1 MSRIIVFGSS
11 DTYGAGLSDI
21 GSRTDHPSEFAW
33 PSLLS
38 KKLNVE
44 VVNNAIPGA
53 SNKEIM
59 LSILNCSNLKSSD
72 LVIIVWTIIGRSCM
86 LDKNNNI
93 HQILPQSDDYRDEL
107 FFKLY
112 DQENIEFESKI
123 QVSHPHLFLQKKEC
137 KFYSMTTDSNL
148 LNSKVRLDLHAPM
161 HQFPVYLRADNTYD
175 KHPGPISHQNYANEI
190 MDRLSKL
197 A

>member
-1 MSRIIVFGSS
+1 MVFGSS

-21 GSRTDHPSEFAW
+21 GSKTDHPSEFAW
-33 PSLLS
+33 PNLLS

-53 SNKEIM
+53 SNKQIM
-59 LSILNCSNLKSSD
+59 LSILNCSNLQSSD
-72 LVIIVWTIIGRSCM
+72 LVIIVWTIVGRSCM

-93 HQILPQSDDYRDEL
+93 HQILPQSDDYRVEL
-107 FFKLY
+107 FFKLF
-112 DQENIEFESKI
+112 DRENLEFESKI
-123 QVSHPHLFLQKKEC
+123 QVSHAHLFLQKKEC
-137 KFYSMTTDSNL
+137 KFHSLTTDYNL
-148 LNSKVRLDLHAPM
+148 ITSKVKLDLHEPVSL
-161 HQFPVYLRADNTYD
+161 FPVAVRVDDTD
-175 KHPGPISHQNYANEI
+175 DRHPGPISHQNYANAI